1 MNRRKLVRSAVA
13 ASLVAGTGPLSMAE
27 PLPKT
32 PRDYTGPFYPRGPR
46 NRTSDLIV
54 GAPRTDVLHLGGR
67 VLAPDA
73 TPRVGVVVDA
83 SGSGDDAEVTVR
95 FPEAGEKR
103 LLVAW
108 APLERVGP

>member
-46 NRTSDLIV
+46 NR
-54 GAPRTDVLHLGGR
+54 R
-67 VLAPDA
+67 A
-73 TPRVGVVVDA
+73 T
-83 SGSGDDAEVTVR
+83 
-95 FPEAGEKR
+95 
-103 LLVAW
+103 
-108 APLERVGP
+108 